1 MVWPRS
7 KDAVHDPVT
16 GVPLDTL
23 EKVGKAS
30 VKVPEGYVGIF
41 AWKTKTGI
49 CKLTLGKLGNPFE
62 APTTCEESV
71 AEYREGQGYRF
82 RDCRGMCYV

>member
-1 MVWPRS
+1 MAKVTSGGASFTPSYPSLLEEQWKGMVWPRS

-30 VKVPEGYVGIF
+30 VKVPESYV
-41 AWKTKTGI
+41 
-49 CKLTLGKLGNPFE
+49 
-62 APTTCEESV
+62 V
-71 AEYREGQGYRF
+71 
-82 RDCRGMCYV
+82 